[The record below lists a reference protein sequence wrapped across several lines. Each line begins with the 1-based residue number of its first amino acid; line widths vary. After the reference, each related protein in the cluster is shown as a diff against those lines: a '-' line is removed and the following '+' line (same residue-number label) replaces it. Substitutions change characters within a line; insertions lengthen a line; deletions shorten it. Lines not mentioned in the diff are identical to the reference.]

1 MTLNDLEDGMVVV
14 LRNGD
19 PYIVLK
25 NVFYYG
31 DILAGYKNILEFYNT
46 QISLTRYNADMTF
59 KNKNMDLF

>member
-46 QISLTRYNADMTF
+46 QIFLYPARISP
-59 KNKNMDLF
+59 